1 MSTLDL
7 LQLDRDCMLNQVL
20 RRNWLERTGIDP
32 LAAGRSEERKKWRQI
47 VGGIFLFQTI
57 AAFWLVNWGMMDKDF
72 SAWDLLYA
80 PVVLLS
86 SILVVSS
93 FARNEDLQEADNFTE
108 ALEKLHK
115 VFGPDCTT
123 LARLGEKELKAKA
136 DEHLSSLAGVI
147 KVDEKE
153 SASLAELTRS
163 KFRDAHQLFRDFLL
177 VEKQWDRFFKQESKD
192 EQAETTGS
200 LDIIRG
206 DEGNPVMDFV
216 QS

>member
-1 MSTLDL
+1 MLDL
-7 LQLDRDCMLNQVL
+7 SQLDRNCGINQIL
-20 RRNWLERTGIDP
+20 CWNWQDRTEINP
-32 LAAGRSEERKKWRQI
+32 INVFREQYTLGRI
-47 VGGIFLFQTI
+47 I
-57 AAFWLVNWGMMDKDF
+57 AAFATCL
-72 SAWDLLYA
+72 SANLLA
-80 PVVLLS
+80 
-86 SILVVSS
+86 LVVWPIEARTLAPAVFTALLFILAIAVRKFVGKKVVAAES
-93 FARNEDLQEADNFTE
+93 FAE
-108 ALEKLHK
+108 ALEKLRK
-115 VFGPDCTT
+115 IFSVDYVT

-192 EQAETTGS
+192 EQAERTAS